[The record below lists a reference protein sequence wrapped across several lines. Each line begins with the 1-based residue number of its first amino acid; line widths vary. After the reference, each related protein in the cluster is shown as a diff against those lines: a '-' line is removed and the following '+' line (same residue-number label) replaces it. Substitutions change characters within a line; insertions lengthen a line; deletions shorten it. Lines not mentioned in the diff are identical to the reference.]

1 MKFAHD
7 KTGRHLRR
15 YELITQRCPSILVWH
30 AKPHAL
36 VIRNL
41 PSLNIATF
49 STLEF
54 LHDLPGHASVIL
66 PFRGRWAL
74 QKKEFNCSVD
84 LWRELELE
92 GTARN
97 LCWVSDN

>member
-66 PFRGRWAL
+66 PFRGPA
-74 QKKEFNCSVD
+74 E
-84 LWRELELE
+84 E
-92 GTARN
+92 GIQL
-97 LCWVSDN
+97 LCGPVEGVGVGRHCAKPMLG